1 MNTAVTD
8 FNGYHS
14 LGLPFFL
21 FRIIVSSAKV
31 HFLSWMESAWGLLLV
46 HFSHGIDSQSSDRTS
61 VRAIEGA

>member
-21 FRIIVSSAKV
+21 FRIVVSSAKV
-31 HFLSWMESAWGLLLV
+31 HFLLQACEVYMEGNWRYIFDEWGK
-46 HFSHGIDSQSSDRTS
+46 
-61 VRAIEGA
+61 